1 MMKKKLLVT
10 IIAFL
15 SVYQAFAQTADR
27 RLGIELNGGI
37 NEYQGDLGSA
47 LFFARK
53 PNYQGIGGSISYY
66 LSPSFDLTFFGSG
79 GDVGYY
85 TDLPFMD
92 PEFTTVFFRANIAT
106 LNGGIRYKI
115 LKDKPFTPYLM
126 LGLGGAYIHSKSNK
140 HPNALT
146 DGAGNAAAGFGFQF
160 NLNEKLSLRVQSM
173 YNYTFNDIWDGEP
186 YTYMTHT
193 RNKNNDLIAFHSV
206 GLVYNMQ
213 YGSSSMS
220 GGPSQKDKDKDGVP
234 DALDKCPKT
243 QPWQLPVNEEG
254 CPKDSDLDSIPDYQD
269 SCPSQFG
276 LRKFNGCPDSDGDGV
291 IDSKDRCPQKA
302 GPASSQGCP
311 DTDGDGIIDADDQCP
326 GVKGSAQFNGCPDSD
341 GDGIEDRKDKC
352 PGVAGTKDGEGCP
365 DSDGDGIYD
374 NADVCPNIAGIAAN
388 KGCPEIKK
396 EDVKKINVA
405 ARGINFETKEAK
417 ITPDSYKNLDELV
430 KLLNQYP
437 EANVQIDGHTDN
449 VGDPAKNMALS
460 QSRCDAVVAYLINKG
475 VAAGRMKAIGHG
487 DTQPIA
493 DNSTDKGRKENRR
506 VDFRLFY

>member
-1 MMKKKLLVT
+1 MKKKLLVT

-15 SVYQAFAQTADR
+15 SVFQAFAQTADR

-53 PNYQGIGGSISYY
+53 PNYQGIGGSVSYY

-79 GDVGYY
+79 GDVGFY
-85 TDLPFMD
+85 TDLPYVD

-206 GLVYNMQ
+206 GFVYNMQ

-243 QPWQLPVNEEG
+243 QPWQLPVNDEG

-276 LRKFNGCPDSDGDGV
+276 LRK
-291 IDSKDRCPQKA
+291 
-302 GPASSQGCP
+302 
-311 DTDGDGIIDADDQCP
+311 
-326 GVKGSAQFNGCPDSD
+326 FNGCPDSD

-374 NADVCPNIAGIAAN
+374 NADVCPNVAGIAAN

-449 VGDPAKNMALS
+449 VGESAKNMVLS

-475 VAAGRMKAIGHG
+475 VAAGRMKAVGHG

-506 VDFRLFY
+506 VDFRLYY

>member
-15 SVYQAFAQTADR
+15 SVFQAFAQTADR

-53 PNYQGIGGSISYY
+53 PNYQGIGGSVSYY

-79 GDVGYY
+79 GDVGFY
-85 TDLPFMD
+85 TDLPYVD

-206 GLVYNMQ
+206 GFVYNMQ

-243 QPWQLPVNEEG
+243 QPWQLPVNDEG

-276 LRKFNGCPDSDGDGV
+276 LRK
-291 IDSKDRCPQKA
+291 
-302 GPASSQGCP
+302 
-311 DTDGDGIIDADDQCP
+311 
-326 GVKGSAQFNGCPDSD
+326 FNGCPDSD

-374 NADVCPNIAGIAAN
+374 NADVCPNVAGIAAN

-475 VAAGRMKAIGHG
+475 VAAGRMKAVGHG

-506 VDFRLFY
+506 VDFRLYY